1 MNDQQ
6 QHFHWDNVYQ
16 APTNKRSCFTKR
28 RKSYL
33 AISMYF
39 YNKLGDILVIFLL
52 FGFSYLGGVIEI
64 AEESLLSQIQ
74 SSTMMRFFSGSDT
87 TTIFDSTYLR

>member
-6 QHFHWDNVYQ
+6 QHFHGDNVYQ

-39 YNKLGDILVIFLL
+39 YNELGDILVIFLL
-52 FGFSYLGGVIEI
+52 FGFSYLGGVLALTEM
-64 AEESLLSQIQ
+64 S
-74 SSTMMRFFSGSDT
+74 FH
-87 TTIFDSTYLR
+87 